1 MCCIEDLLTDS
12 YMYKSENLSLTYFA
26 PSPFPSPQWGE
37 EGGEGKF
44 QISLVRFQV
53 LLLLYDLILLS
64 RLAGEG
70 FTVFTVIM
78 L

>member
-1 MCCIEDLLTDS
+1 
-12 YMYKSENLSLTYFA
+12 MYKSENLSLTYFA

-44 QISLVRFQV
+44 QLSLVRFQM
-53 LLLLYDLILLS
+53 LLLLYALILLS
-64 RLAGEG
+64 CLVGKG
-70 FTVFTVIM
+70 FTGFTTIM